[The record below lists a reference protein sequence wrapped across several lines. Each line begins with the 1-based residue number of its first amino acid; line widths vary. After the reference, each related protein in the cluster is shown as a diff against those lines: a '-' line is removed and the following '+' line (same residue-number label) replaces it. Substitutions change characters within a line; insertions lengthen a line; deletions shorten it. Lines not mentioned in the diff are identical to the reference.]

1 MSRLLSLQK
10 SFRQLGEIRMGDKG
24 SKGQPQR
31 LTKWRLTS
39 PDRSVLDAAASAFG
53 GEVSSWKSPTG
64 DEWQLHTDAKEIP
77 VIIAPRELLQAY
89 EEWSAAGLQKRC
101 DGEVCSKAD
110 GQGGMKDV
118 PCSCDPDNRTCKL
131 TTRFSVFLPDL
142 PAIGIWRVESHGY
155 YAATELPDMVET
167 LVRMWETGQK
177 IQVMLGI
184 EEREVKRPG
193 VPTKRFIVPYL
204 KPLAAQR
211 FGEMLGLPGYEQA
224 PALEAPASSAP
235 ALPATAKES
244 DPLIQWLDALGIDAD
259 VRKAWASQGITKKH
273 LQSYKDGGCRGAEEV
288 VQAVAETIQ
297 DLASRPIQPTLEEG
311 R

>member
-1 MSRLLSLQK
+1 MSRLLALQK

-39 PDRSVLDAAASAFG
+39 PDRSVLDAAALAFG
-53 GEVSSWKSPTG
+53 GEVSAWKSPTG
-64 DEWQLHTDAKEIP
+64 DEWQVYTDAKEIP

-118 PCSCDPDNRTCKL
+118 PCMCDPDNRTCKL

-142 PAIGIWRVESHGY
+142 PAIGIWKVESHGF

-193 VPTKRFIVPYL
+193 VPTKKFIVPYL

-211 FGEMLGLPGYEQA
+211 FGEMLGLPGYVSA
-224 PALEAPASSAP
+224 PALEAPSAP
-235 ALPATAKES
+235 ALPAAVKEADPYEAVKGWMLNNGVNKDIWTAWKR
-244 DPLIQWLDALGIDAD
+244 DGVTLDNLEDLMNQGMVRGI
-259 VRKAWASQGITKKH
+259 
-273 LQSYKDGGCRGAEEV
+273 AEIS
-288 VQAVAETIQ
+288 QAVAEIIVANQ
-297 DLASRPIQPTLEEG
+297 KKGSQEG
-311 R
+311 V

>member
-1 MSRLLSLQK
+1 MSRLLALQK

-24 SKGQPQR
+24 AKGQPQK

-39 PDRSVLDAAASAFG
+39 PDRSVLESAASAFG
-53 GEVSSWKSPTG
+53 GDVTAWKSQTG

-101 DGEVCSKAD
+101 DGEVCSRAD
-110 GQGGMKDV
+110 GKGGMRDE
-118 PCSCDPDNRTCKL
+118 PCTCDPDNRACKL

-142 PAIGIWRVESHGY
+142 PAIGIWKVESHGY
-155 YAATELPDMVET
+155 YAATELPDMVDT
-167 LVRMWETGQK
+167 LVRMWERGQK

-193 VPTKRFIVPYL
+193 VPTKKFIVPYL

-211 FGEMLGLPGYEQA
+211 FGEMLGLPGYSQA
-224 PALEAPASSAP
+224 PALEAQVPALPGSSAP
-235 ALPATAKES
+235 TLS
-244 DPLIQWLDALGIDAD
+244 QWLDSIGIDAD
-259 VRKAWASQGITKKH
+259 VRRQWAEQGITKEH
-273 LQSYKDGGCRGAEEV
+273 LLACRDGGCRDIVEV
-288 VQAVAETIQ
+288 TQAVAEVIHEMVKTG
-297 DLASRPIQPTLEEG
+297 QPTLEEG
-311 R
+311 L